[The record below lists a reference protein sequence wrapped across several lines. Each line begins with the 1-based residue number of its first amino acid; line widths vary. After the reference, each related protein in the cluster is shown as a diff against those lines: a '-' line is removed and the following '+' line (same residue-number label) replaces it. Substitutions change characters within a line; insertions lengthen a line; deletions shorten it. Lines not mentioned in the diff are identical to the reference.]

1 MRMNTLVTTL
11 GLVVASAT
19 TALAQNVTYDYDKTA
34 DFSKIKTYAWIH
46 GQELQDELNHKRVV
60 SAIDAQLAAKG
71 LTRVEPNGIADV
83 LVAYN
88 AGFDR
93 NLQIE
98 GSSMD
103 WGGPLYRGNRNGSA
117 RVAEI
122 VTGTLVIGM
131 IDPETKSIVWRGV
144 ATRDV
149 DMKASPEKRDKNVN
163 KTVAKL
169 FEHYPPK
176 P

>member
-1 MRMNTLVTTL
+1 MRMNTLVAAL
-11 GLVVASAT
+11 GLVIAGAV
-19 TALAQNVTYDYDKTA
+19 TAEAQNVTYDYDKTA
-34 DFSKIKTYAWIH
+34 DFSKIKTYAWVH

-60 SAIDAQLAAKG
+60 TAIDAQLAAKG
-71 LTRVEPNGIADV
+71 LTRVEATGSPDV

-122 VTGTLVIGM
+122 VTGTLVIGLL
-131 IDPETKSIVWRGV
+131 DPETKSVLWRGV
-144 ATRDV
+144 ATRDIDV
-149 DMKASPEKRDKNVN
+149 KASPEKRDKNVN
-163 KTVAKL
+163 KAVAKL
-169 FEHYPPK
+169 FDHYPPK
-176 P
+176 R

>member
-11 GLVVASAT
+11 GLVLASAT
-19 TALAQNVTYDYDKTA
+19 AARAQNVTYDYDKTA

-46 GQELQDELNHKRVV
+46 GQELQDELNHKRVM
-60 SAIDAQLAAKG
+60 SAIDAELAARG
-71 LTRVEPNGIADV
+71 LTRVEANGIADV
-83 LVAYN
+83 LVAYS
-88 AGFDR
+88 AEFDR

-131 IDPETKSIVWRGV
+131 LDPETKAIVWRGV

-149 DMKASPEKRDKNVN
+149 DMKASPEKRDKDVN

-169 FEHYPPK
+169 FAHYPPK

>member
-11 GLVVASAT
+11 GLVLASAT
-19 TALAQNVTYDYDKTA
+19 TARAQKVTYDYDKTA
-34 DFSKIKTYAWIH
+34 DFSKIRTYAWVR

-71 LTRVEPNGIADV
+71 LTRVEANGMADV
-83 LVAYN
+83 LVVYD

-103 WGGPLYRGNRNGSA
+103 WGGPLRRGNRNGSA

-122 VTGTLVIGM
+122 VTGTLVVGLL
-131 IDPETKSIVWRGV
+131 DPETKSVVWRGM
-144 ATRDV
+144 ATRDI
-149 DMKASPEKRDKNVN
+149 DMTASPEKRDRNVT

-169 FEHYPPK
+169 LEHYPPK
-176 P
+176 Q